1 MEERD
6 LEQDLTFMI
15 FEKFT
20 SFISTYISTYLVG
33 FPIQLYIR
41 TRDKIRHTNVIYSHS
56 SHGKG
61 TIRGVG
67 F

>member
-1 MEERD
+1 MWKKD
-6 LEQDLTFMI
+6 PCQDLTFMI
-15 FEKFT
+15 CEKFT
-20 SFISTYISTYLVG
+20 SFISTYLVR
-33 FPIQLYIR
+33 FSIQLYIR

-61 TIRGVG
+61 TIREVD

>member
-1 MEERD
+1 MWKKD
-6 LEQDLTFMI
+6 LCQGLTFMI

-20 SFISTYISTYLVG
+20 SFASTYLVR

-41 TRDKIRHTNVIYSHS
+41 TRDKIRHTNVMSSRFSHV
-56 SHGKG
+56 KG
-61 TIRGVG
+61 TIQRVS